1 MTDRR
6 QQVIAMAG
14 VTQAATLV
22 EQLARTGNIN
32 DAEFEPLVKS
42 LFAQNPDNFDE
53 IYGPAGQA
61 LNLGLRN
68 YHTMSSGKNDRIN
81 PDITRYIVALLH
93 LENKLRRNGDMMS
106 ALGQGIQQASRQ
118 AEHFSLTHENTIAS
132 LADLY
137 KNTLSKL
144 SYRIH
149 VTGNPDYLQNE
160 RIANQ
165 VRTLLLSGI
174 RAAILW
180 RQVGG
185 RRWHLLFFR
194 SQYLKAADALLKRP
208 E

>member
-68 YHTMSSGKNDRIN
+68 YHT
-81 PDITRYIVALLH
+81 
-93 LENKLRRNGDMMS
+93 
-106 ALGQGIQQASRQ
+106 
-118 AEHFSLTHENTIAS
+118 
-132 LADLY
+132 
-137 KNTLSKL
+137 
-144 SYRIH
+144 
-149 VTGNPDYLQNE
+149 
-160 RIANQ
+160 
-165 VRTLLLSGI
+165 
-174 RAAILW
+174 
-180 RQVGG
+180 
-185 RRWHLLFFR
+185 
-194 SQYLKAADALLKRP
+194 
-208 E
+208 